1 MFCTKCGKEIGEGRM
16 FCASCGAPAPGTQP
30 SKSETRPANPT
41 GAAYGNTAPAYTA
54 PRTATSVGV
63 PGTGASIGA
72 RITRTI
78 KNIGVNCNLYVG
90 YILTLVLSWIFV
102 NTPCLAM
109 TATAKY
115 GDIKETAGLSF
126 SFGQINDI
134 ANLANAFDTDG
145 LGGIILFVSIIVNL
159 LIIAA
164 IVMAL
169 IPVFTGSRTS
179 FAVAL
184 VGIITTSLALFVY
197 LIVWLIMAIA
207 SWGMGDMMGS
217 MGSVYMGPSLAG
229 YWYVLTA
236 ILGIVLA
243 VFVMKA
249 VSKSKKRMY

>member
-16 FCASCGAPAPGTQP
+16 FCSSCGAPAPGTQP
-30 SKSETRPANPT
+30 SRPEARPVNPA
-41 GAAYGNTAPAYTA
+41 GATYGNTAPAYTA
-54 PRTATSVGV
+54 PRTSAPAGI
-63 PGTGASIGA
+63 PGTVIGFGA

-102 NTPCLAM
+102 NTPCLAV
-109 TATAKY
+109 TATVKY
-115 GDIKETAGLSF
+115 GDLKEKAGFSF

-134 ANLANAFDTDG
+134 ANLDSSFDAEG
-145 LGGIILFVSIIVNL
+145 LGGFMLFISIIMNL

-169 IPVFTGSRTS
+169 IPVFTGLKTS
-179 FAVAL
+179 SAVAL
-184 VGIITTSLALFVY
+184 VGIITTSLALLAY
-197 LIVWLIMAIA
+197 LIVWFIMAVA
-207 SWGMGDMMGS
+207 SWDVGSRMGS
-217 MGSVYMGPSLAG
+217 IGSVYMGPSLAG
-229 YWYVLTA
+229 YWYVLAA

-249 VSKSKKRMY
+249 VAKSKKRMY